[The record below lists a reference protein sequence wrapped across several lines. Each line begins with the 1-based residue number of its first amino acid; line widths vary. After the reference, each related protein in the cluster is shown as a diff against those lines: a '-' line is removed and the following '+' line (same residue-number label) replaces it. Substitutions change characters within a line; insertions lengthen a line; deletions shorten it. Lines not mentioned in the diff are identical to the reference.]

1 MRFVK
6 KKITTGR
13 NVNYQNLFKS
23 SRITNVGVIGM
34 GTFGR
39 SFLAQS
45 RLIPHIGVPVVC
57 DRDVA
62 VARQACLK
70 AGLPPGTLKICGTEA
85 EVNDSI
91 ASGKTAVVGDAAL
104 LMDLPIS
111 VVMEA
116 SGMPEAGALHALKAI
131 ESGKHVVMV
140 TKETDCVVG
149 PELNRRA
156 QNAGLVYTPAD
167 GDQPS
172 LLFGLISWAQ
182 SLGFEILCAG
192 KSAEF
197 DFVLDPILKTISRDD
212 STVSISD
219 LGLWELA
226 DLTAEERIHQRRRT
240 LESLVQFSVADLCEM
255 AIVLNGTDFDYDAP
269 QLHAPIARI
278 TEMPEIMCLQA
289 DGGVFQ
295 KEGIVDMVNCLRRP
309 DEAGFGGGV
318 FVVIKCRAQNTWPL
332 LKSKGHLVSRDG
344 TRAIILRPYHLLG
357 LETAT
362 SVLAANLVKQS
373 TGSNALRPRVDLGAR
388 TCRELQ
394 KGELLALEL
403 DHSISGVM
411 PEIIPAT
418 GIATDNPIPY
428 YMAAGNRLK
437 YPVEEGSLLTYDMI
451 RHDTKSCLWNLR
463 RDQDAAF
470 GLISRK

>member
-1 MRFVK
+1 M
-6 KKITTGR
+6 
-13 NVNYQNLFKS
+13 NYQNLFKS
-23 SRITNVGVIGM
+23 SRITKVGLIGM

-57 DRDVA
+57 DQDVA
-62 VARQACLK
+62 VAKEACLK
-70 AGLPPGTLKICGTEA
+70 AGLPPGNLKICDTEA
-85 EVNDSI
+85 EANDSI
-91 ASGKTAVVGDAAL
+91 ASGKTVVVGDGAL

-111 VVMEA
+111 VVIEA
-116 SGMPEAGALHALKAI
+116 SGMPEAGALHALMAI
-131 ESGKHVVMV
+131 ENGKHVVMV

-182 SLGFEILCAG
+182 TLGFEILCAG

-197 DFVLDPILKTISRDD
+197 DFIFDPISKTISRDD
-212 STVSISD
+212 QTVSISD
-219 LGLWELA
+219 LDLWELA
-226 DLTAEERIHQRRRT
+226 DGAAEEGIHQRRRI

-255 AIVLNGTDFDYDAP
+255 AIVLNGTEFDYDAP
-269 QLHAPIARI
+269 QLHAPVARI
-278 TEMPEIMCLQA
+278 IEMPEIMCPHA
-289 DGGVFQ
+289 DGGIFQ
-295 KEGIVDMVNCLRRP
+295 KEGVVDMVNCLRRP
-309 DEAGFGGGV
+309 DEVSFGGGV

-344 TRAIILRPYHLLG
+344 ARAMILRPYHLLG

-362 SVLAANLVKQS
+362 SVLAAGLLKRS
-373 TGSNALRPRVDLGAR
+373 TGSDALRPRVDLGAR
-388 TCRELQ
+388 TCR
-394 KGELLALEL
+394 GLLGDETLILEL

-411 PEIIPAT
+411 PEIIPAA
-418 GIATDNPIPY
+418 GIASDNPIPY

-437 YPVEEGSLLTYDMI
+437 YPVEEGKLLTYDMI
-451 RHDTKSCLWNLR
+451 EHDPKSCLWNLR